1 MRLATKSGN
10 QISGKGA
17 FGWNHGFPQVSDFC
31 DSQQW
36 SDIWFI
42 KFWLS
47 VWIISTFWENIPGL
61 SLWWIIKALQTVS
74 LNLLINQSV
83 DESTQRF
90 TGQIRHVNK
99 VHQKAD

>member
-1 MRLATKSGN
+1 MCLATKSGN
-10 QISGKGA
+10 PISGKGA
-17 FGWNHGFPQVSDFC
+17 FGWNHGFLKISDFC

-36 SDIWFI
+36 ADIWCI

-47 VWIISTFWENIPGL
+47 VWIILTFWENIPGL
-61 SLWWIIKALQTVS
+61 LLWWIIKVLSVS

-83 DESTQRF
+83 DESRNLKF

-99 VHQKAD
+99 VDQKAD